1 GTTLVTNAL
10 IERRGAVTA
19 LLTTEGHRDAL
30 EIRRESRYDMYD
42 LFLEM
47 PPPLVPRARRYG
59 VRERMLADGSVR
71 TPLDEEQVRNL
82 ARRLRDEGVE
92 SVAVV
97 FLHSYRNPSHERR
110 TRELLLEEA
119 PSLHVSLSWEVQPE
133 IREYERTSTTACNAY
148 VQPLTEGY

>member
-1 GTTLVTNAL
+1 
-10 IERRGAVTA
+10 
-19 LLTTEGHRDAL
+19 
-30 EIRRESRYDMYD
+30 
-42 LFLEM
+42 
-47 PPPLVPRARRYG
+47 YG

-71 TPLDEEQVRNL
+71 IPLDEEQVRDL

-97 FLHSYRNPSHERR
+97 FLHSYRNPAHELRA
-110 TRELLLEEA
+110 RELLLEEA

-148 VQPLTEGY
+148 VQPIAQGYLQRLRARLAAETGVASPLYIMTSSG